1 MFAKD
6 GKMNMYG
13 RSITYRIAAAVPFPL
28 MGWLNDPSI
37 DYGWMRRIASSTL
50 LQFLEN
56 PALMEDRVP
65 TLGFYG
71 ALNLPYRFIVVV
83 AVFTGWEKHF
93 LDYYCLLIIR
103 FGQLS
108 RITELGKKSF
118 NPARCIIS
126 SWKALI
132 PW

>member
-1 MFAKD
+1 
-6 GKMNMYG
+6 MNMYG

-37 DYGWMRRIASSTL
+37 NYGWMRRIASSTL

-71 ALNLPYRFIVVV
+71 AFEP
-83 AVFTGWEKHF
+83 AVQIYSCRGSVYWMGKRS

-103 FGQLS
+103 SGRLS
-108 RITELGKKSF
+108 RITELGKKNF
-118 NPARCIIS
+118 NPAKYTIS
-126 SWKALI
+126 SWKVPTL
-132 PW
+132 

>member
-1 MFAKD
+1 MFAED

-37 DYGWMRRIASSTL
+37 NYGWMRRIASSTL

-71 ALNLPYRFIVVV
+71 AF
-83 AVFTGWEKHF
+83 
-93 LDYYCLLIIR
+93 
-103 FGQLS
+103 
-108 RITELGKKSF
+108 
-118 NPARCIIS
+118 
-126 SWKALI
+126 
-132 PW
+132 